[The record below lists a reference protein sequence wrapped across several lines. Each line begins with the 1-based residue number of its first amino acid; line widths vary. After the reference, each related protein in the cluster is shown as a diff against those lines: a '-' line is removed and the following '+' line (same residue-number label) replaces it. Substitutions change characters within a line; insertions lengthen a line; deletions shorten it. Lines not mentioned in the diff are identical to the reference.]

1 MIMPINSQSRE
12 TRETT
17 YEKDFQ
23 GFACKN
29 TQLFRDQNKYN
40 QVFIKSVHIL
50 EEIKL
55 IIFSDTN

>member
-17 YEKDFQ
+17 FEKDFQ

-29 TQLFRDQNKYN
+29 TQLFRD
-40 QVFIKSVHIL
+40 KSKKRRSVKMQL
-50 EEIKL
+50 
-55 IIFSDTN
+55 S

>member
-29 TQLFRDQNKYN
+29 IQLFRD
-40 QVFIKSVHIL
+40 KSKKQDMWKCKL
-50 EEIKL
+50 YEIWYL
-55 IIFSDTN
+55 GQ

>member
-29 TQLFRDQNKYN
+29 TQLFRDRSKSKIF
-40 QVFIKSVHIL
+40 VATDIK
-50 EEIKL
+50 
-55 IIFSDTN
+55 